1 MCISALVHLIN
12 KTATSITMPRT
23 LKQQEKEITSLKIQ
37 RRSAWAA
44 LKKQQ
49 TVINR
54 LKSTRRYAWAKYFK
68 LLEEH
73 HYLEMR
79 ILDAMQ
85 QLDDTGACED
95 VDSPVKTIEHVTK
108 EIENMMEELKKNVE
122 CPVCMEVIPKGSLK
136 ITSCGH
142 KFCKT
147 CVDKLDTCAL
157 CRYKLK

>member
-1 MCISALVHLIN
+1 
-12 KTATSITMPRT
+12 MPRT
-23 LKQQEKEITSLKIQ
+23 LKQQEQEITNLKIQ
-37 RRSAWAA
+37 RRSAWAT

-79 ILDAMQ
+79 VLGAMQ
-85 QLDDTGACED
+85 QLDDTGTCEDPID
-95 VDSPVKTIEHVTK
+95 VDSPVKMIPEHVTK
-108 EIENMMEELKKNVE
+108 EIEDMMGELKKNVE

-147 CVDKLDTCAL
+147 CVDRLDTCAL
-157 CRYKLK
+157 CRHKLK